1 MSNAKLIIELVDP
14 KRITT
19 TLSKIIQNDSK
30 TESIFVAFH
39 KDRAG
44 SIVYDTSGKQIKVD
58 YLDGA
63 GFTFTRY
70 KDFYDLKSDLQIA
83 GYLIVNAKLLELELK
98 LLNLSDST
106 FANPIKEISDQIK
119 GHIDTCAL
127 RMGQSNNT
135 EYWKA
140 QREAYEAVLHIIR
153 GVTAVA

>member
-14 KRITT
+14 KRITA
-19 TLSKIIQNDSK
+19 TLSKIVPNDLK

-44 SIVYDTSGKQIKVD
+44 SIIYDTSATQIQAD

-63 GFTFTRY
+63 GFIFTRY
-70 KDFYDLKSDLQIA
+70 KNFYDLKSDLQIA
-83 GYLIVNAKLLELELK
+83 GYLIVNAKLLELEMQ

-106 FANPIKEISDQIK
+106 FVNPIKEISDQIK
-119 GHIDTCAL
+119 GHIDTCVL

-140 QREAYEAVLHIIR
+140 QYEAYEAALHIIR
-153 GVTAVA
+153 SVTAVA